1 MIFIGSVACC
11 VSGWFMLVSGIYGA
25 EWVLM
30 GVVLL
35 WRFGLAVAWGVVFC
49 EVCNHCGSGCE
60 GGCCGITVE
69 DGDDCGWWCVLKG
82 VVYGCV
88 VWFVMGVVGKM

>member
-1 MIFIGSVACC
+1 M
-11 VSGWFMLVSGIYGA
+11 
-25 EWVLM
+25 
-30 GVVLL
+30 
-35 WRFGLAVAWGVVFC
+35 FC
-49 EVCNHCGSGCE
+49 EVCNRCGCGCE

-69 DGDDCGWWCVLKG
+69 DGNDCGWWCVLKG

>member
-1 MIFIGSVACC
+1 MLWA
-11 VSGWFMLVSGIYGA
+11 GWFMLVSGIYGA
-25 EWVLM
+25 EWSLM
-30 GVVLL
+30 GVALL

-49 EVCNHCGSGCE
+49 EVCNRGCGCE

-69 DGDDCGWWCVLKG
+69 DGDDCEWWCVLKG
-82 VVYGCV
+82 IMYGCV

>member
-1 MIFIGSVACC
+1 MHGNY
-11 VSGWFMLVSGIYGA
+11 SGWFMLVSGIYGA

-30 GVVLL
+30 EVVLL
-35 WRFGLAVAWGVVFC
+35 WRFGLAVAWGVVF
-49 EVCNHCGSGCE
+49 VKYVIVVNVDVRVVVVSRL
-60 GGCCGITVE
+60 GG
-69 DGDDCGWWCVLKG
+69 GWWCVLNG

>member
-1 MIFIGSVACC
+1 
-11 VSGWFMLVSGIYGA
+11 MLRAVDITLVGLCFVSGIYGA

-35 WRFGLAVAWGVVFC
+35 WRSGLAVAWGVVFW
-49 EVCNHCGSGCE
+49 EVCNRCGFGCE

-69 DGDDCGWWCVLKG
+69 DGDDCGWWCVLKDT
-82 VVYGCV
+82 VYGCV